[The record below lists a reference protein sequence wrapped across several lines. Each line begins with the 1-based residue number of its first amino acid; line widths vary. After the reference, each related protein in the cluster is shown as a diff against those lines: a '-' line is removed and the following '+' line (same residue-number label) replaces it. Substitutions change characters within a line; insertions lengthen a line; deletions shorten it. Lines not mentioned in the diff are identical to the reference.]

1 MPTADKLAVRRFGV
15 TDIPDLA
22 GKTVAIT
29 GSNNGLG
36 LQSATALARA
46 GARVILLCRNQ
57 ETGRAALAKVR
68 AISPDGADHQLVRLD
83 LTSLAAVRDAADSTK
98 ALAPRLDVLINNAG
112 LMAVPFD
119 RTDDGFEKQIG
130 TNHFGHF
137 VLTDALLPSL
147 LATNQPR
154 VVTLASVAH
163 KRGAIVL
170 DDLNYHQRPYTRMG
184 AYSQSKLANL
194 IYAAELGRRSAAA
207 GSSLISVA
215 AHPGIAA
222 TNLFDSMVPP
232 IPGALTVTH
241 LGLRAIGN
249 NERGGALSQLY
260 AATMPDVRNG
270 DYLGPNQLG
279 GARGPVRR
287 SKRTRSARDETVAA
301 GLWDKSVE
309 LTGADYSALASTVAE

>member
-1 MPTADKLAVRRFGV
+1 MATADKLAVHRFGV
-15 TDIPDLA
+15 ADIPDLT
-22 GKTVAIT
+22 GKTIAIT

-36 LQSATALARA
+36 LQSATALARS
-46 GARVILLCRNQ
+46 GARLILLCRNQ
-57 ETGRAALAKVR
+57 EKGRSALDKVR
-68 AISPDGADHQLVRLD
+68 AAAPTETDHRLVSLD
-83 LTSLAAVRDAADSTK
+83 LTDLDAVRDAAAATTEV
-98 ALAPRLDVLINNAG
+98 APELDVLINNAG

-119 RTDDGFEKQIG
+119 RTVDGFEKQLG

-147 LATNQPR
+147 LATPAPR

-163 KRGAIVL
+163 KRGRIGL
-170 DDLNYHQRPYTRMG
+170 DDLNYENRRYSKMG

-194 IYAAELGRRSAAA
+194 IFSAELARRSEAA
-207 GSSLISVA
+207 GSPLISIG

-232 IPGALTVTH
+232 IPGAKAVTH
-241 LGLRAIGN
+241 AGLRAIGN
-249 NERGGALSQLY
+249 DERGGALSQLY
-260 AATMPDVRNG
+260 AATMADVRNG

-287 SKRTRSARDETVAA
+287 SKRTRSAQDEKIAA
-301 GLWDKSVE
+301 ALWERSVE
-309 LTGADYSALASTVAE
+309 LTGADYATLRSARR